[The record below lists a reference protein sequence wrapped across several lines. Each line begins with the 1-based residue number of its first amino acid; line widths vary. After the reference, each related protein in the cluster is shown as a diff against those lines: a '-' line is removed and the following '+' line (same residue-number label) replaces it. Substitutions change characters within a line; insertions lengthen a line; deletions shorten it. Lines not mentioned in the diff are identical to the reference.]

1 MIKTMQVI
9 KRDGRSENVSF
20 DKIIARVQSIKT
32 YMNLDRVNAVEI
44 AQETV
49 RGLRDK
55 ITTIELDVYAADKC
69 AERIMD
75 DPQYGILAAGIC
87 VSNLHKNTSSD
98 FLQVTELLYNNS
110 YNGTKGAL
118 VTENYLNTVKNNI
131 DIINKTLNYANDYLY
146 DFFAI
151 KTLENAYLIK
161 INKKIIERPQHMIMR
176 VAIGI
181 HGSNIDDAIETYN
194 FMSNRYFTHASPTL
208 YNAGSPRPQL
218 SSCFLLHMEDSIEG
232 IFDTISNVAKI
243 SKYAGGIG
251 IHMQDIRAQG
261 SLIRGTNGNSK
272 GVIPIIKILNETGKC
287 INQGG
292 KRNGAIAI
300 YIEPWHSDIFEFCEL
315 KKNTGIEET
324 KARDIFLGL
333 WIPDLFMK
341 RVQSKGIWSLMCPDK
356 CPGLTDAYGD
366 AFEELY
372 IKYENE
378 KRYNR
383 QVNAVDLWKHMMA
396 AQIETGIPY
405 VHFKDHANRLSNQQ
419 NIGTIKS
426 SNLCG
431 EIIEYS
437 DKNEVAVCNLASI
450 CLPTFIK
457 DGVFDFELLSKV
469 SGIITKNLNRI
480 IDVNFYPIKEAKTSN
495 LRHRPIGIGVQ
506 GLADIFCILN
516 IPYES
521 EDARTLNKAI
531 FEAIYYGA
539 LRSSCDIAKVEGP
552 YSTFEGSP
560 FSKGLLQYHL
570 WGIDESSF
578 VLKQDWSLLVEDIKK
593 YGTRN
598 SLLTTVMPT
607 ATTSQIMGFNECVEP
622 YTTNIYTR
630 STLAGS
636 YTLVNKYLIEKLIS
650 LNLWTKEIKDEL
662 LFDNGSV
669 QKIDA
674 IPNDVKEIFKTAFEM
689 KIKPLLQLAI
699 DRGPFIDQSQSMN
712 IFMGEPDFNRLSSS
726 HMFAWENK
734 LKTGMYYL
742 RSRPTVNA
750 IKFGLEIDTAN
761 RITNKRKANEP
772 PVCTS
777 CS

>member
-1 MIKTMQVI
+1 MQVI

-20 DKIIARVQSIKT
+20 DKIIARIQGLQS
-32 YMNLDRVNAVEI
+32 YMKLDRVNAIEI
-44 AQETV
+44 AKETV

-55 ITTIELDVYAADKC
+55 ITTIELDTYAADKC

-75 DPQYGILAAGIC
+75 DPQYGTLGAGIC
-87 VSNLHKNTSSD
+87 VSNLHKNTFED
-98 FLQVTELLYNNS
+98 FLQVTMALYNNCD
-110 YNGTKGAL
+110 NNNKHIPL
-118 VTENYLNTVKNNI
+118 VTEEYVNFVKNNI
-131 DIINKTLNYANDYLY
+131 EIINKTLNYNNDYLY

-161 INKKIIERPQHMIMR
+161 VNKKIVERPQHMIMR
-176 VAIGI
+176 VSLAI
-181 HGSNIDDAIETYN
+181 HHNNIDDALETYT

-208 YNAGSPRPQL
+208 YNAASPRPQL
-218 SSCFLLHMEDSIEG
+218 SSCFLLHMNDSVEG
-232 IFDTISNVAKI
+232 IFNTVGQVAAI
-243 SKYAGGIG
+243 SKYSGGIG
-251 IHMQDIRAQG
+251 IHIQDVRANG
-261 SLIRGTNGNSK
+261 SLIRGTNGNTR
-272 GVIPIIKILNETGKC
+272 GIIPIIKILNETGKC

-300 YIEPWHSDIFEFCEL
+300 YVEPWHADIFEFCEL

-341 RVQSKGIWSLMCPDK
+341 RVKEKGIWSLMCPDK

-372 IKYENE
+372 TKYEKE
-378 KRYNR
+378 KKYNR
-383 QVNAVDLWKHMMA
+383 QVNAVDLWKHIME

-405 VHFKDHANRLSNQQ
+405 MHYKDHANRLSNQQ

-437 DKNEVAVCNLASI
+437 DENEIAVCNLASI

-457 DGVFDFELLSKV
+457 NGVFDFKLLSDV
-469 SGIITKNLNRI
+469 AGIITKNLNKI
-480 IDVNFYPIKEAKTSN
+480 IDINFYPVIQAKNSN

-521 EDARTLNKAI
+521 EQARTLNKGI
-531 FEAIYYGA
+531 FEAIYYGS
-539 LRSSCDIAKVEGP
+539 LKSSCAIAKIEGP

-560 FSKGLLQYHL
+560 FSKGQLQYHL
-570 WGIDESSF
+570 WGLDESNF
-578 VLKQDWSLLVEDIKK
+578 VLQQDWLTLIEDIKK

-598 SLLTTVMPT
+598 SLLTTIMPT
-607 ATTSQIMGFNECVEP
+607 ATTSQIMGFNECTEP

-630 STLAGS
+630 TTLAGE
-636 YTLVNKYLIEKLIS
+636 YTLVNRYLIEKLIE
-650 LNLWTKEIKDEL
+650 LGLWTNEIKDEL

-669 QKIDA
+669 QNISV
-674 IPNDVKEIFKTAFEM
+674 IPDNIKEVFKTAFEM

-712 IFMGEPDFNRLSSS
+712 IFMATPDFNRLSSS
-726 HMFAWENK
+726 HIFAWENK

-742 RSRPTVNA
+742 RSQPAVNP
-750 IKFGLEIDTAN
+750 IKFGLEIDTAKHIAEK
-761 RITNKRKANEP
+761 REVNKP
-772 PVCTS
+772 SGCGD
-777 CS
+777 CCG